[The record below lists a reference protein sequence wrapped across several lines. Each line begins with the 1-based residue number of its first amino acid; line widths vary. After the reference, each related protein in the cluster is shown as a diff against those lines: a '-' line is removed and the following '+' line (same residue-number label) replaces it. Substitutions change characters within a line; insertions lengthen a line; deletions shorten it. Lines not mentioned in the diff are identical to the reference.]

1 MTGKNTMARAK
12 DSSRLQWA
20 AKVAALIAG
29 GNTAAA
35 ISQIKVAPSVKDL
48 RQLQTS
54 LASAARTPVQ
64 RSLDLVIAEQLDAL
78 AAPRLHRSP

>member
-1 MTGKNTMARAK
+1 MTGKNTMARAN